1 MIELNKYLNQF
12 DVPTEIKMWIQSS
25 LAIGLNL
32 NQLVKVGSR
41 KDGNGE
47 PYIDE
52 KVKNIIELIIATSR
66 VKNLQ
71 FRYGSQDYHIRNG
84 GLLRLRSD
92 NEEDV

>member
-25 LAIGLNL
+25 LAIGLSL
-32 NQLVKVGSR
+32 NQLINVGSR

-52 KVKNIIELIIATSR
+52 KVKNIIELIIVTSR
-66 VKNLQ
+66 VKQLQ
-71 FRYGSQDYHIRNG
+71 FRYGSQDYKIRDGNLYDNG
-84 GLLRLRSD
+84 DSKY
-92 NEEDV
+92 EDA

>member
-52 KVKNIIELIIATSR
+52 KVKN
-66 VKNLQ
+66 LQ